1 MASLVM
7 WAFRAMTAAQSQ
19 HQFGQ
24 ATYLRATLATQYEVA
39 RRLLGNGEEDPR
51 ALGWLAGTGVRAA
64 QLALWSRPP
73 LGNPDADRELEVV
86 GTFGGPRRPAPL
98 ADGAPQDGP
107 QPPARPLG
115 EQGAL
120 SGPRQFPPADLLA
133 LADPGQ
139 GEVTMLLPVQLA
151 NRDWG
156 LVAAVGPV
164 DSEGTSGREGINQWA
179 SLLAV
184 ALERQEV
191 IDSLANAYARE
202 RALSDE
208 VRLGAERYALAAEAA
223 SGGLWDWD
231 VAGGR
236 VYYAPRWA
244 AMLGWPES
252 AITPSIHEW
261 FDRVHP
267 EDLGNLRSAIDAH
280 ASATKPE
287 LEIEHRI
294 RHRDGTYKWVLC
306 RALAVRG
313 PDGAVRRIV
322 GSLTNVDERKQL
334 EERLRHDALYDALT
348 GLPNRTLFAARVHQ
362 AVARSQTG
370 ATRHEFAVLFLDL
383 DGFKLVN
390 DSLGHVVGDALLA
403 KVAERITSGIRPSD
417 TASRFGG
424 DEFAVLV
431 DEIADGDDPVKVAKR
446 VLAEL
451 AAPLFVDGYAIAVTA
466 SVGIASSDNRY
477 ETAEDVLRDA
487 DTAMYH
493 AKAEGK
499 NRYAI
504 FDNRMHLRAVHQL
517 RLEAELRPAL
527 GRRN

>member
-1 MASLVM
+1 
-7 WAFRAMTAAQSQ
+7 
-19 HQFGQ
+19 
-24 ATYLRATLATQYEVA
+24 
-39 RRLLGNGEEDPR
+39 
-51 ALGWLAGTGVRAA
+51 
-64 QLALWSRPP
+64 
-73 LGNPDADRELEVV
+73 
-86 GTFGGPRRPAPL
+86 
-98 ADGAPQDGP
+98 
-107 QPPARPLG
+107 
-115 EQGAL
+115 
-120 SGPRQFPPADLLA
+120 
-133 LADPGQ
+133 LADPSQ

-231 VAGGR
+231 VVAGS

-252 AITPSIHEW
+252 AIKPSIDEW
-261 FDRVHP
+261 FERVHP
-267 EDLGNLRSAIDAH
+267 DDLDDLRSAIDAH

-313 PDGAVRRIV
+313 PDGGAERIV

-334 EERLRHDALYDALT
+334 EEKLRHDALYDALT
-348 GLPNRTLFAARVHQ
+348 GLPNRTLFAARVHH
-362 AVARSQTG
+362 AIARSQTG
-370 ATRHEFAVLFLDL
+370 AGRPEFAVLFLDL

-403 KVAERITSGIRPSD
+403 KVAERIAAGIRPSD

-431 DEIADGDDPVKVAKR
+431 DEIADGDDPVRVAQR

-451 AAPLFVDGYAIAVTA
+451 AAPLFVDGYEIAVTA
-466 SVGIASSDNRY
+466 SVGIASSDSRY

-504 FDNRMHLRAVHQL
+504 FDSNMHLRAVHEL
-517 RLEAELRPAL
+517 RL
-527 GRRN
+527 